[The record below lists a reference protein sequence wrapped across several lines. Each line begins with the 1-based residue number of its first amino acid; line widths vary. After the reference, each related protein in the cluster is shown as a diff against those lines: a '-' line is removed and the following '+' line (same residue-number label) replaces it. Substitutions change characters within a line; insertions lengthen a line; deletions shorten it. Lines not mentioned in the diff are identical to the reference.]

1 LTPPDTKQA
10 LAMLDAFASV
20 GATAFDVSLFDIEEV
35 QKGFQSGRSV
45 AELQRSMSAR
55 LEAASRTQN
64 NIVIR
69 PRSTTATL
77 IQLDDF
83 SDDRA
88 DKISPFAFMIVQTS
102 PNNNQ
107 VWLAVSDGPKDPQGD
122 DGTEE
127 GRKAAAAAKEAAK
140 QFRKRVRK
148 GAGADKQATGATRL
162 AGSLNIKPKY
172 APDFPVVALRQV
184 EPGKTVTV
192 AGLEAAGLIA
202 PPEAVTPPASV
213 PEARRMTRNGPPPKS
228 WPDYQRTLQGA
239 PMNKDGSGPDRSLA
253 DFMFCKWAA
262 ERGWMEREIAAKLAQ
277 VSSKAQERIRAGDVE
292 KDSDTQ
298 KGYCLVTA
306 ENAVRTV
313 ERERTRRQTL
323 KPAPNS
329 PR

>member
-1 LTPPDTKQA
+1 
-10 LAMLDAFASV
+10 
-20 GATAFDVSLFDIEEV
+20 
-35 QKGFQSGRSV
+35 
-45 AELQRSMSAR
+45 
-55 LEAASRTQN
+55 
-64 NIVIR
+64 
-69 PRSTTATL
+69 
-77 IQLDDF
+77 
-83 SDDRA
+83 
-88 DKISPFAFMIVQTS
+88 MIVQTS
-102 PNNNQ
+102 PGNNQ
-107 VWLAVSDGPKDPQGD
+107 VWLAVSDGPKDGD
-122 DGTEE
+122 S
-127 GRKAAAAAKEAAK
+127 AAEKEAAK

-148 GAGADKQATGATRL
+148 GAGSDKNATGATRL

-213 PEARRMTRNGPPPKS
+213 PIPKRNGPAPKS

-239 PMNKDGSGPDRSLA
+239 PMNRDGSGPDRSLA

-277 VSSKAQERIRAGDVE
+277 VSPKAQERIRAGDVE
-292 KDSDTQ
+292 KGEMQ

-313 ERERTRRQTL
+313 ERDRASRQSF